1 MTVLASVGSKIN
13 VKNRQDRLESNIIE
27 RGKLYEVLYDV
38 ERDLSRTE
46 SLALVLEIR
55 RQSYRSKDV
64 IMFEYAEVTSGSPQN
79 LKFQFKGLKSTGS
92 PFIFTLAIATS
103 IIFAACTIAAVAVV
117 SYLTLRGISVIH
129 AVTEDFMPSTVYK
142 CKKCGETFKTYEG
155 LVQHYAEEHPDM
167 IPPSPEESEETETP
181 LKTWIFIAAGI
192 IAAIVIFYMLV
203 VRK

>member
-27 RGKLYEVLYDV
+27 RGRLYEVLYDLEKDV
-38 ERDLSRTE
+38 SRTE
-46 SLALVLEIR
+46 ALALVLEIR
-55 RQSYRSKDV
+55 RQSYKSGDFL
-64 IMFEYAEVTSGSPQN
+64 MFEYAEVTSGSPQN

-92 PFIFTLAIATS
+92 PFVFTLALAIA
-103 IIFAACTIAAVAVV
+103 IVVAASTIAAVALI
-117 SYLTLRGISVIH
+117 SYLTIRGIWVIQ
-129 AVTEDFMPSTVYK
+129 AVTADFIPQTVYK
-142 CKKCGETFKTYEG
+142 CKVCGETFKTYEG

-167 IPPSPEESEETETP
+167 IPPSPEESEGSETP

-192 IAAIVIFYMLV
+192 IAAIVIIYMMV